1 MKQHSAMEK
10 ANSIDTKAV
19 HASDTDSSRH
29 DTDGASDRAL
39 MWKVDIRILPIMFLF
54 YMLSYLDRINIG
66 NARIQGMQEELK
78 LGVDD
83 RFNTALLVSIAFFI
97 SKTTT
102 YI

>member
-1 MKQHSAMEK
+1 MEQHSAMEK
-10 ANSIDTKAV
+10 EKNIDAKVV

-29 DTDGASDRAL
+29 DTDGVSDKAL

-83 RFNTALLVSIAFFI
+83 RFNTALLVSITFFA
-97 SKTTT
+97 S
-102 YI
+102 

>member
-1 MKQHSAMEK
+1 MEK
-10 ANSIDTKAV
+10 DNNVEAKVV

-29 DTDGASDRAL
+29 DTGGLSDRAL

-78 LGVDD
+78 LAVDD
-83 RFNTALLVSIAFFI
+83 RFNTALLVSIAFFVN
-97 SKTTT
+97 KMMKA
-102 YI
+102 YIK